1 MKESALHNPIYF
13 FLKDHVEKDFQYCS
27 DYMLRRFS
35 DEAPFNP
42 VFPDK
47 AVERHL
53 RVDATYH
60 EALLFDSCKRRHA
73 HLSPAHYTERYF
85 NKDQTEHA
93 TFHVYFDTHH
103 SFLLVKGPG
112 AKRFSDLLNK
122 NSFIAKQFLI
132 QMQSKLD
139 QVVNSIDFNEIKS
152 LERSVELGIKSK
164 DIGILLKTLPMLV
177 ELLSRYDTYTFGEPT
192 ANTQR
197 YQSILDRILLG
208 HDVAAEERAVDE
220 ALVLTKAPEPDH
232 PLSSAK
238 ESRPEARPLSI
249 TLLERA
255 TGWLAEL
262 RSLSQKEIR
271 PEIFK
276 EYTRTISDATIF
288 WLTFKPESKK
298 EIVTFNLIKGL
309 IDQMPA
315 PDTLFNKAMFAGD
328 ICMLNALM
336 DFYERQTPVMIYK
349 ALDRLKESAI
359 SSDKAL
365 DDPLS
370 KSLAC
375 LFSQLPDDPRYKI
388 IFNDLAF
395 VMKDIRL
402 TCKEF
407 LVCIGFQK
415 TFLVLHT
422 HFPLLG
428 NFSKNSEYTILD
440 HLCVLE
446 AGDTSAN
453 CKLQMALMYAESP
466 APVCIERTI
475 QPVEEVAKNS
485 SLAPVKLS
493 GKEQRLFYQGGQALD
508 LVPLM
513 DEKYEENL
521 LELFFDAIYQ
531 DKRDRERL
539 PVKTINQ
546 LAIAYSEKVGA
557 DVVLK
562 QLAELDSRYGLQRE
576 NLLKPQVQVPSTDR
590 ILQRRIQEIRD
601 YFLSFLRAAQTQNDE
616 LVKQKFPWISE
627 FPDNGIVQLKP

>member
-1 MKESALHNPIYF
+1 MKESTLHNPIYF
-13 FLKDHVEKDFQYCS
+13 FSKDHMKKDFQYCS

-35 DEAPFNP
+35 DEAPFKP

-47 AVERHL
+47 AVKRHL

-132 QMQSKLD
+132 QMQFKLD
-139 QVVNSIDFNEIKS
+139 QVVNSIDFNKIKI

-164 DIGILLKTLPMLV
+164 DIGILSETLPMLV

-232 PLSSAK
+232 ALSSAK
-238 ESRPEARPLSI
+238 ESRPLSI

-349 ALDRLKESAI
+349 ALDRLRESAI

-415 TFLVLHT
+415 TFLALHT

-428 NFSKNSEYTILD
+428 NFAKNSEYTILD

-453 CKLQMALMYAESP
+453 CKLQMALMYA
-466 APVCIERTI
+466 
-475 QPVEEVAKNS
+475 KS
-485 SLAPVKLS
+485 SAPVKLS
-493 GKEQRLFYQGGQALD
+493 GKEQRLFYQGGQVLD

-513 DEKYEENL
+513 DKKYEENL

-557 DVVLK
+557 DVVLN
-562 QLAELDSRYGLQRE
+562 QLAGLDSRYGLQGK
-576 NLLKPQVQVPSTDR
+576 NLLKPQVQVPSKDR